1 MMSSKQIIGILILIL
16 KLLYQEIFVGEY
28 NKINYRQTLL
38 LVLTEVAGEGGPDWA
53 PQKFLLSQKFR
64 HLMG

>member
-1 MMSSKQIIGILILIL
+1 MMSSKEIIGILILIL

-38 LVLTEVAGEGGPDWA
+38 LVLSQNETI
-53 PQKFLLSQKFR
+53 FLIALSTYISKKKQ
-64 HLMG
+64 LVLLL

>member
-1 MMSSKQIIGILILIL
+1 MMSSKEIIGILILIL

-38 LVLTEVAGEGGPDWA
+38 LVLSQNETF
-53 PQKFLLSQKFR
+53 FLIAFLY
-64 HLMG
+64 LVP

>member
-1 MMSSKQIIGILILIL
+1 MMSSKEIIGILILIL

-38 LVLTEVAGEGGPDWA
+38 LVLSQNETF
-53 PQKFLLSQKFR
+53 FLIALSTPKPRFSKAR
-64 HLMG
+64 FSK